1 MPYPLVIGLW
11 TKAHIEALT
20 EAFRLENNRI
30 IVTIISLHVTKW
42 EQERERVGAG
52 GGGGEIY
59 RRKESQNARA
69 RIYWGWRE
77 REIDKQKIEYE
88 AERASG
94 DKYASSLRTSLRDV
108 H

>member
-42 EQERERVGAG
+42 EQERERGLERGAG
-52 GGGGEIY
+52 EGRYTEGKRVRMHARVYIGGGE
-59 RRKESQNARA
+59 
-69 RIYWGWRE
+69 RE
-77 REIDKQKIEYE
+77 R
-88 AERASG
+88 
-94 DKYASSLRTSLRDV
+94 
-108 H
+108 